1 MNKGYVILRGTI
13 DRETFNEDINGGIEA
28 ASNMTLATP
37 KVFTSKEKA
46 IKEMVKIRRQ
56 EYFDITDENDGWANQ
71 YDDVEYEQRSDTEI
85 EIDVYA
91 DGDITYIIYFQVE
104 EVEF

>member
-1 MNKGYVILRGTI
+1 
-13 DRETFNEDINGGIEA
+13 
-28 ASNMTLATP
+28 
-37 KVFTSKEKA
+37 
-46 IKEMVKIRRQ
+46 MVEIRRQ
-56 EYFDITDENDGWANQ
+56 EYFDMTDENDGWANQ

-91 DGDITYIIYFQVE
+91 DSEITYIIYFQVE

>member
-13 DRETFNEDINGGIEA
+13 DRETFDEEFNGGIEA
-28 ASNMTLATP
+28 ASNMTLATK
-37 KVFTSKEKA
+37 KVFTSQEDA
-46 IKEMVKIRRQ
+46 INEMIEIRRQ
-56 EYFDITDENDGWANQ
+56 EYFEMTDENDGWANQ